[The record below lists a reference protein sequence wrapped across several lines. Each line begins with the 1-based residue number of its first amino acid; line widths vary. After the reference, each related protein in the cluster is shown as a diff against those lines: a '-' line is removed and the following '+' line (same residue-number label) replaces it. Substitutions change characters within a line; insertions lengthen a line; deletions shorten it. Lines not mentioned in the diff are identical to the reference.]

1 MRCKKFSDV
10 SPGASAISSGSS
22 SSVRVDCKS
31 TRSCLLMAAIES
43 NDGAPLEF
51 ILGQY
56 ILGLVMGG
64 HHASYRA
71 DPGRPLVLLPALRS
85 ALCGDVFAAFGQRAQ
100 QHRKMCGLRTND
112 GYAGFNRRSQLQ
124 A

>member
-1 MRCKKFSDV
+1 MHCKKFSDI

-22 SSVRVDCKS
+22 SSTVRVDCKS
-31 TRSCLLMAAIES
+31 SKSCLLMAAIES

-64 HHASYRA
+64 RHASYRVN
-71 DPGRPLVLLPALRS
+71 PGRPLPLLPALRS
-85 ALCGDVFAAFGQRAQ
+85 ALCGDVFAAFGQRGQ
-100 QHRKMCGLRTND
+100 QHRKMCGLRTN
-112 GYAGFNRRSQLQ
+112 
-124 A
+124 